1 LKTKRAWEKFV
12 NTTVLG
18 NGAQMFANRL
28 NKNRKH
34 LSKWL
39 QRETIT
45 CYRLYDADMPEYA
58 VAVDVY
64 ESIAPQH
71 ARWVHVQEY
80 EAPKNID
87 PQKTQQRL
95 NEVLQVIPP
104 VLDVSADQVYLKVR
118 RQQKGSAQYEKL
130 AAQQQFHEVLEGGHR
145 FLVNFSDYLD
155 TGLFLDHRI
164 TRAMLSELA
173 AGKRFLNL
181 FAYTG
186 SGTVYAAAG
195 GAVATTTV
203 DMSNTYIDWARRNMR
218 ANGFTNAQH
227 EYIQANCLE
236 WLDKAAGTPQYGLIF
251 LDPPS
256 FSTSKRMQGTFDVQR
271 DHVTLLNKTLELLE
285 PGGILIFSNNLR
297 SFKLDYAALD
307 GFAFKDISKATLPK
321 DFERNPKIHQCWRI
335 SKS

>member
-1 LKTKRAWEKFV
+1 M
-12 NTTVLG
+12 NTTSLSE
-18 NGAQMFANRL
+18 GAQMFANRL

-39 QRETIT
+39 QREAIH
-45 CYRLYDADMPEYA
+45 CYRLYDADIPEYA

-64 ESIAPQH
+64 ETVAPRH
-71 ARWVHVQEY
+71 TRWVHVQEY

-87 PQKTQQRL
+87 PQKSQHRL
-95 NEVLQVIPP
+95 NEALQVIPP
-104 VLDVSADQVYLKVR
+104 VLDVSAEQVYLKVR

-130 AAQQQFHEVLEGGHR
+130 ATQQKFHEVLEGGHR

-164 TRAMLSELA
+164 TRSMLSELA
-173 AGKRFLNL
+173 SGRRFLNL

-195 GAVATTTV
+195 GATATTTV
-203 DMSNTYIDWARRNMR
+203 DMSNTYIDWAGRNMKL
-218 ANGFTNAQH
+218 NGFASKQH

-236 WLDKAAGTPQYGLIF
+236 WLDKAAGTCQYGLIF

-271 DHVTLLNKTLELLE
+271 DHVTLLKKTLRLLG

-297 SFKLDYAALD
+297 SFKLDYEALS
-307 GFAFKDISKATLPK
+307 GFTIRDISKATLPK
-321 DFERNPKIHQCWRI
+321 DFERNRKIHQCWRI
-335 SKS
+335 SK

>member
-1 LKTKRAWEKFV
+1 
-12 NTTVLG
+12 
-18 NGAQMFANRL
+18 MFANRL

-34 LSKWL
+34 LGKWL
-39 QRETIT
+39 NREAIH

-64 ESIAPQH
+64 EGTKPEHQ
-71 ARWVHVQEY
+71 RWVHVQEY

-87 PQKTQQRL
+87 PQKTRQRL
-95 NEVLQVIPP
+95 NEIMQVIPSVVEVP
-104 VLDVSADQVYLKVR
+104 AQQVFLKVR

-130 AAQQQFHEVLEGGHR
+130 ASQGQFHEVLEDGHR

-164 TRAMLSELA
+164 TRSLLSELA
-173 AGKRFLNL
+173 MGKRFLNL

-186 SGTVYAAAG
+186 AGSVYAAAG
-195 GAVATTTV
+195 GALATTTV
-203 DMSNTYIDWARRNMR
+203 DMSNTYIEWAKRNM
-218 ANGFTNAQH
+218 ALNGFAGAQH
-227 EYIQANCLE
+227 EYVQANCLE
-236 WLDKAAGTPQYGLIF
+236 WLDTAAGKRRYGLIF

-271 DHVTLLNKTLELLE
+271 DHVALLKKTLKLLE
-285 PGGILIFSNNLR
+285 AGGVLIFSNNLR
-297 SFKLDYAALD
+297 SFKLDYEALED
-307 GFAFKDISKATLPK
+307 LTIKDISKATLPK